1 MKCNCSASGRRDT
14 KSDYRPDDLQSLP
27 RFVHLFEPFNLDV
40 LGEAFHLQ
48 ESASVDLPTSEKGIP
63 TVAVKPR
70 SEFTAKD
77 KHKKHK
83 DKDREKD
90 KELKKHKHRSKEEKE
105 KKKDKNHQKR
115 KRDGDEDTNG
125 GKKHKKSKDK
135 SSKNEVGLKVV
146 KGKNMLQDVNS
157 TIVARNM
164 GRDVRIAPS
173 NGRIEASLSLSEG
186 VFGVIRPDF
195 IAFGFLGSILQ
206 MGPYYVGVIIPLV
219 VTLLVRGTKK
229 GKKRGLPVDVG
240 GEPGYAIRNYRFSSP
255 VQSAWE
261 GVTTLAE
268 LFEQSCEKHSNMR
281 LLGTR
286 KLIAREMETSDGR
299 ESEQLSL
306 LIRVK
311 NGSLLCRRNVTV
323 VTIYA
328 SLGEEALCHSETE
341 VTTVI
346 CGYKE
351 LKKIANVSG
360 QLDTVKRIICMDDE
374 FQSDASLVS
383 ASNSWTITSFSDV
396 EKLGRENPVDP
407 DLPLSADIAVI
418 MYTSGSTGMPKG
430 VMMTHGNVLATVSAV
445 MTIVPGLGN
454 QDVYLAYL
462 PLAHILEL
470 AAENIIAAIG
480 SSIGYGS
487 PLTLT
492 DTSNKIKRG
501 TKGDATVLRP
511 TLMAAVPAILDR
523 VRDGVRKK
531 IDATGGLSK
540 KLFDLAYAR
549 RLSAINGS
557 WFGAWGLERL
567 LWNLL
572 VFRKVR
578 AILGGRIRFILSG
591 GAPLSGDTQRF
602 INICLGAPIGQGY
615 GLTETCA
622 GGTFSEYDDTSV
634 GRVGAPLPCSII
646 KVDERGT
653 RWFYSGDIGQFHA
666 DGCLEIID
674 RKKDI
679 VKLQHGEYV
688 SLGKVE
694 AALIVSSYVDNIM
707 LHADSFHSY
716 CVALVVGSQAS
727 LEAWAS
733 KQGIT
738 YSDFA
743 DLCGKEETLK
753 EVSTSLL
760 KVLLFTSTRIVQ
772 AAKAAK
778 LEKFEI
784 PAKIKLLSE
793 PWTPESGL
801 VTAALKLKR
810 EVIRKTFS
818 DDLAKLYSS

>member
-1 MKCNCSASGRRDT
+1 MEISDGKSFEKLHLGDYEWLSYGQVFEAVCNFASG
-14 KSDYRPDDLQSLP
+14 LVQ
-27 RFVHLFEPFNLDV
+27 
-40 LGEAFHLQ
+40 LG
-48 ESASVDLPTSEKGIP
+48 
-63 TVAVKPR
+63 
-70 SEFTAKD
+70 
-77 KHKKHK
+77 
-83 DKDREKD
+83 
-90 KELKKHKHRSKEEKE
+90 
-105 KKKDKNHQKR
+105 HQKGER
-115 KRDGDEDTNG
+115 AAIFADTR
-125 GKKHKKSKDK
+125 
-135 SSKNEVGLKVV
+135 E
-146 KGKNMLQDVNS
+146 
-157 TIVARNM
+157 
-164 GRDVRIAPS
+164 
-173 NGRIEASLSLSEG
+173 EW
-186 VFGVIRPDF
+186 F
-195 IAFGFLGSILQ
+195 IALQ
-206 MGPYYVGVIIPLV
+206 
-219 VTLLVRGTKK
+219 
-229 GKKRGLPVDVG
+229 
-240 GEPGYAIRNYRFSSP
+240 ACF
-255 VQSAWE
+255 
-261 GVTTLAE
+261 
-268 LFEQSCEKHSNMR
+268 
-281 LLGTR
+281 
-286 KLIAREMETSDGR
+286 
-299 ESEQLSL
+299 
-306 LIRVK
+306 
-311 NGSLLCRRNVTV
+311 RRNVTV

-328 SLGEEALCHSETE
+328 SLGEEALCHSFNETE

-351 LKKIANVSG
+351 LKKIANKNWAAKI
-360 QLDTVKRIICMDDE
+360 QLTQIYL
-374 FQSDASLVS
+374 F
-383 ASNSWTITSFSDV
+383 
-396 EKLGRENPVDP
+396 
-407 DLPLSADIAVI
+407 SADIAVI

-430 VMMTHGNVLATVSAV
+430 VMMTHGNVLATISAV

-470 AAENIIAAIG
+470 AAENVIAAIG

-511 TLMAAVPAILDR
+511 TLMQLYLLFLIVF
-523 VRDGVRKK
+523 RDGVRKK

-646 KVDERGT
+646 KLVDWPEGGYLISDSPKARGEIVIGGPNVTLGYFKNDDKTKDVYKVDERGT
-653 RWFYSGDIGQFHA
+653 RWFYTGDIGQFHA

-688 SLGKVE
+688 SLGK
-694 AALIVSSYVDNIM
+694 LLCGFGGGFSGQ
-707 LHADSFHSY
+707 F
-716 CVALVVGSQAS
+716 GS
-727 LEAWAS
+727 LAS

-738 YSDFA
+738 YSDFS

-760 KVLLFTSTRIVQ
+760 K

-784 PAKIKLLSE
+784 PEDQLLSE

-810 EVIRKTFS
+810 EKSEVCDSSSSTCSQEDSFISIKFEENGVASWDKVKPPNAHDQQCEMSNWDQCNWDKAKKIKSVVEHAKPRATLRWRRRIGHLFQLIRWKRSSKSNMCHVGT
-818 DDLAKLYSS
+818 KLEGGKVKYGWIRTLTKRRTKE

>member
-1 MKCNCSASGRRDT
+1 
-14 KSDYRPDDLQSLP
+14 
-27 RFVHLFEPFNLDV
+27 
-40 LGEAFHLQ
+40 
-48 ESASVDLPTSEKGIP
+48 
-63 TVAVKPR
+63 
-70 SEFTAKD
+70 
-77 KHKKHK
+77 
-83 DKDREKD
+83 
-90 KELKKHKHRSKEEKE
+90 
-105 KKKDKNHQKR
+105 
-115 KRDGDEDTNG
+115 
-125 GKKHKKSKDK
+125 
-135 SSKNEVGLKVV
+135 
-146 KGKNMLQDVNS
+146 
-157 TIVARNM
+157 
-164 GRDVRIAPS
+164 
-173 NGRIEASLSLSEG
+173 
-186 VFGVIRPDF
+186 
-195 IAFGFLGSILQ
+195 
-206 MGPYYVGVIIPLV
+206 MGPYYVGVIIPIV
-219 VTLLVRGTKK
+219 FTLIVRNTKK
-229 GKKRGLPVDVG
+229 AKKRGVPVDVG
-240 GEPGYAIRNYRFSSP
+240 GEPGYAIRNSRFASP
-255 VQSAWE
+255 VESAWE

-268 LFEQSCEKHSNMR
+268 LFEQSCRIHSDMR

-299 ESEQLSL
+299 SFEKLHLGEYEWLSYGQVFESVCNFASGLVQLGHQKGERAAIFADTREEWFIAL
-306 LIRVK
+306 Q
-311 NGSLLCRRNVTV
+311 GCFRRNVTV

-328 SLGEEALCHSETE
+328 SLE

-351 LKKIANVSG
+351 LKKLANVSG

-374 FQSDASLVS
+374 FESDASLVS
-383 ASNSWTITSFSDV
+383 GSSNWTITSFSDLD
-396 EKLGRENPVDP
+396 KLGRENPVEP
-407 DLPLSADIAVI
+407 DLPLSADVAVI

-430 VMMTHGNVLATVSAV
+430 VMMTHGNVLATASAV

-454 QDVYLAYL
+454 RDVYLAYL

-492 DTSNKIKRG
+492 DTSNKIKKG

-531 IDATGGLSK
+531 VDATGGFAK

-557 WFGAWGLERL
+557 WFGAWGLE
-567 LWNLL
+567 
-572 VFRKVR
+572 
-578 AILGGRIRFILSG
+578 S
-591 GAPLSGDTQRF
+591 
-602 INICLGAPIGQGY
+602 APIGQGY

-622 GGTFSEYDDTSV
+622 GGTFSEYDDPSV
-634 GRVGAPLPCSII
+634 GRVGAPLPCSVIKLVDWPEGGYLI
-646 KVDERGT
+646 TDSPKPRGEIVIGGPNVTVGYFKNEEKTNEVYKVDERGM
-653 RWFYSGDIGQFHA
+653 RWFYTGDVGQFHA

-694 AALIVSSYVDNIM
+694 AALSVSPYVDNIM

-716 CVALVVGSQAS
+716 CVALVVAAQPS

-738 YSDFA
+738 YSDFSE
-743 DLCGKEETLK
+743 LCEKEETLK

-760 KVLLFTSTRIVQ
+760 K

-784 PAKIKLLSE
+784 PTKIKLLSE

-818 DDLAKLYSS
+818 DDLAKLYIHHDSISKNTLFFLQSVQKS